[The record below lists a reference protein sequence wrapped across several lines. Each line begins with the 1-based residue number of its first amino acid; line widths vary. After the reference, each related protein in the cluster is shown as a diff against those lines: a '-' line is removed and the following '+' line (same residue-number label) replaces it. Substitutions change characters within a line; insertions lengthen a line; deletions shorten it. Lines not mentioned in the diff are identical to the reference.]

1 MFKFLLDNERIQ
13 AWEIS
18 NIYADSNKISSIQIE
33 HIIEIVVFEITF
45 IVWELQFTV
54 KGKLCA

>member
-1 MFKFLLDNERIQ
+1 MFEFLLDNERIQ